1 MKKLLILSSL
11 FVFTLTGCGA
21 GATKTM
27 SCSYKTESNNITTK
41 TTYDIDYEDTEV
53 KKVRITYNYHQ
64 DVINDTDGDGEDDT
78 DGVGTGTDGTT
89 NDTQI
94 DEDGIIDGVVGSA
107 IDSIVGGVTDVILD
121 IAGIRDRHANVLN
134 TYGNMPG
141 FSVQNTTDNTDNDY
155 MVTYLIDYDTIS
167 DDNLVSLN
175 LSRNINTFRSN
186 YTNQGFSCS
195 E

>member
-1 MKKLLILSSL
+1 MKKIVILASLLI
-11 FVFTLTGCGA
+11 FTLTGCGA

-27 SCSYKTESNNITTK
+27 RCSYDTTRNDLTTK
-41 TTYDIDYEDTEV
+41 MTYDIDYEDTEV

-64 DVINDTDGDGEDDT
+64 DVMNDTDGDGKDDV
-78 DGVGTGTDGTT
+78 DGIETGTDGTT

-94 DEDGIIDGVVGSA
+94 DDDGIIDGVVGSA

-141 FSVQNTTDNTDNDY
+141 FSVQNTTDNTDNNY
-155 MVTYLIDYDTIS
+155 MVTYVIDYDTIS
-167 DDNLVSLN
+167 DTDLASLN
-175 LSRNINTFRSN
+175 LSRNINTLRDN
-186 YTNQGFSCS
+186 YTSQGFSCKD
-195 E
+195 

>member
-1 MKKLLILSSL
+1 MKKIVILASLLI
-11 FVFTLTGCGA
+11 FTLTGCGA

-27 SCSYKTESNNITTK
+27 RCSYDTTRNDLTTK
-41 TTYDIDYEDTEV
+41 MTYDIDYEDTEV

-64 DVINDTDGDGEDDT
+64 DVMNDTDGDGKDDV
-78 DGVGTGTDGTT
+78 DGIETGTDGTT

-94 DEDGIIDGVVGSA
+94 DDDGIIDGVVGSA

-141 FSVQNTTDNTDNDY
+141 FSVQNTTDNTDNNY
-155 MVTYLIDYDTIS
+155 MVTYVIDYDTIS
-167 DDNLVSLN
+167 DTDLASLN
-175 LSRNINTFRSN
+175 LSRNINTIRDN
-186 YTNQGFSCS
+186 YTSQGFSCKD
-195 E
+195 